1 MIEDIIRSRRSVR
14 RYKRERPGRE
24 LIEKLVEIAACAPSA
39 SNKQPWRF
47 FVADD
52 AATIGRMAQ
61 AVAAAVE
68 RIAHHVEPAFMD
80 AFRAYG
86 DYFVRFR
93 EAPVVIVPA
102 FKELVVLSNLVD
114 ADTSRDDSATIR
126 TMELNSGLIST
137 SLAIQNLMLY
147 AHSIGLG
154 TSCMTG
160 PLVALPEIKA
170 ILSIPESWGVAAFVP
185 VGYPD
190 ESPAPVAR
198 KSVQAVIRWTSAG
211 QGKGQ
216 GKESA

>member
-1 MIEDIIRSRRSVR
+1 MIEDVIRSRRSVR

-24 LIEKLVEIAACAPSA
+24 LIEKLIEIAACAPSA

-61 AVAAAVE
+61 AVEEAVE
-68 RIAHHVEPAFMD
+68 RIARHVEPAFMD

-93 EAPVVIVPA
+93 AAPVVIVPA
-102 FKELVVLSNLVD
+102 FRELVVLSNLVD
-114 ADTSRDDSATIR
+114 ADTSAQDGATIR
-126 TMELNSGLIST
+126 AMEFNSGLIST

-160 PLVALPEIKA
+160 PLVALHEIKA
-170 ILSIPESWGVAAFVP
+170 ILEIPESWGVAAFVP

-198 KSVQAVIRWTSAG
+198 KSVQAVIRWTRAA

>member
-14 RYKRERPGRE
+14 RYKRARPGRE
-24 LIEKLVEIAACAPSA
+24 VIEKLIEIAACAPSA

-52 AATIGRMAQ
+52 PATIGRMAQ
-61 AVAAAVE
+61 AVQEAVE
-68 RIAHHVEPAFMD
+68 RIARHVEEGFTD

-102 FKELVVLSNLVD
+102 FRELVVLSNLID
-114 ADTSRDDSATIR
+114 AQTPPRDRETIR
-126 TMELNSGLIST
+126 AMELNSGLIST
-137 SLAIQNLMLY
+137 SLALQNLMLY

-160 PLVALPEIKA
+160 PLVALHEIKA
-170 ILSIPESWGVAAFVP
+170 ILEIPESWGIAAFVP

-198 KSVQAVIRWTSAG
+198 KPVQAVIRWTSAG
-211 QGKGQ
+211 PKD
-216 GKESA
+216 ESA

>member
-1 MIEDIIRSRRSVR
+1 MIEDLIRSRRSVR
-14 RYKRERPGRE
+14 RYKRDKPGRE
-24 LIEKLVEIAACAPSA
+24 VIEKLIEVAVCAPSA

-47 FVADD
+47 FIADD
-52 AATIGRMAQ
+52 PATIGRMAQ
-61 AVAAAVE
+61 AVQQAVE
-68 RIAHHVEPAFMD
+68 RIARHVEPAFMD

-126 TMELNSGLIST
+126 TMEFNSGLIST

-160 PLVALPEIKA
+160 PLVALHEIKA
-170 ILSIPESWGVAAFVP
+170 ILEIPESWGIAAFVP

-190 ESPAPVAR
+190 EAPAPVAR
-198 KSVQAVIRWTSAG
+198 KPVQAVIRWTSAAPKDEG
-211 QGKGQ
+211 
-216 GKESA
+216 A